1 MVLQNFR
8 RDETPFIGTDTP
20 TIIIYSGIGND
31 LIGTLCDPSVGWV
44 YLYVAARGVDMSFK
58 IW

>member
-1 MVLQNFR
+1 MR
-8 RDETPFIGTDTP
+8 PFIGTDTP
-20 TIIIYSGIGND
+20 TIITYSGIGND
-31 LIGTLCDPSVGWV
+31 LIGTLCDPSVGLV